1 MKRSV
6 KAALLSGL
14 VFPGLGQLVLRRP
27 LRGAAFLLPMALAVV
42 YLLRRVLQL
51 ADTILTDLNSG
62 ALPFDPVAIA
72 ERVHAS
78 GGDDLSITLASWLCL
93 LCWIGSVADALWFGP
108 HDSSPP

>member
-14 VFPGLGQLVLRRP
+14 VFPGLGHFVLRRP
-27 LRGAAFLLPMALAVV
+27 LRGAVFMLPMLLAMV

-51 ADTILTDLNSG
+51 ADAILTDLNSG

-72 ERVHAS
+72 ERIHAS
-78 GGDDLSITLASWLCL
+78 GGDDASLTLASWICL
-93 LCWIGSVADALWFGP
+93 LCWIGSGADALWLGR
-108 HDSSPP
+108 DEPPQP

>member
-1 MKRSV
+1 MKRSL

-14 VFPGLGQLVLRRP
+14 VFPGLGHFVLRRP
-27 LRGAAFLLPMALAVV
+27 LRGLLFLLPMAVATL

-51 ADTILTDLNSG
+51 ADAILADLNSG

-78 GGDDLSITLASWLCL
+78 GGDDASITLTTWVCL
-93 LCWIGSVADALWFGP
+93 LCWIGSVVDALWLGR
-108 HDSSPP
+108 HDTPQP